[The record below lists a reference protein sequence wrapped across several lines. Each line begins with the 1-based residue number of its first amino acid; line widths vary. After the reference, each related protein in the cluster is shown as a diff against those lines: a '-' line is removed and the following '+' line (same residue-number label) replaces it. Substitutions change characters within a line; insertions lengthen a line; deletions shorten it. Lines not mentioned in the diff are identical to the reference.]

1 MDGGTWRAAVH
12 GVAGSW
18 TWLSDFTFTSH
29 LHAMEKEMATHS
41 SVLAWRIPGMGEP
54 GGLTS
59 MGSHRVGHDWN
70 DLAAAVAAVPNKAG
84 QKHPETEVQEV
95 ETYRKPDGLNDQGSS
110 KWTDNSW
117 GCISNKYMENCIRLK
132 LCEPFLAIPVAG
144 PARHSPEFV
153 SSHHFQCWL
162 KHHTTECGI

>member
-1 MDGGTWRAAVH
+1 
-12 GVAGSW
+12 
-18 TWLSDFTFTSH
+18 
-29 LHAMEKEMATHS
+29 MEKEMATHS

-70 DLAAAVAAVPNKAG
+70 DLAAAVAAVPNRAG

-153 SSHHFQCWL
+153 SSLQNEDYHSAYQPGEVIL
-162 KHHTTECGI
+162 KNKWENTQKGKKKRACLKPALLVSTIVGV